1 MRCNKKIGK
10 IYIYISLN
18 YINFD
23 RNPQAIV
30 LFKNLARFK
39 A

>member
-1 MRCNKKIGK
+1 MRYNKKIGK

-23 RNPQAIV
+23 RNTKAIV
-30 LFKNLARFK
+30 FKNLARFK